1 MTDTRHKSTIEIG
14 VDDRDLDETQKKI
27 QRTFDPRA
35 VEAFTRNIERAT
47 KSFEKMGVAAKKAG
61 MPATGGSFGGNTGG
75 GGAAGGS
82 QIGLSADISAL
93 RRAIQ
98 ELADQHKKTNEREE
112 QHAHAGRGRGSGRGM
127 SAMSAAAG
135 FAGGVGV
142 SAISGGFVGTLASS
156 IAQAVIPVF
165 GAAVGQVL
173 SAGAQQA
180 VALYQEYAQQQ
191 MAQAGAFG
199 RTGVAGGYVGEGAR
213 YGIQPG
219 QMPGILSQLSGSS
232 GLDGSRLTSALPVQ
246 LRLSQLLGVEG
257 AGGIVGAA
265 ETAGGRVS
273 DPSELM
279 LQAVSEGLAIGIRT
293 TRLDQYLQNVSG
305 WVEGVRSQGLN
316 LSPESAMRMIS
327 GMAASGL
334 QGEAA
339 VGAAR
344 SMSDSLATA
353 GRGRGLAHA
362 LAISATGFGQQGGP
376 DYHDALMMLEDREN
390 HPQLMENFV
399 GRVRG
404 MGGSTGQRAYLMRT
418 LAEGLGGSMTETT
431 ADGLM
436 RYGFANVMAG
446 GTDGATD
453 LIEQRRR
460 AAGGVFAAGA
470 ETAGIAAQRIAVGG
484 SRDVRTAAVDLMRR
498 DTEMIALVLPT
509 IARALGQFN
518 DILGP
523 FLRGLG
529 GGPNGG
535 PGGAAG
541 ATEAALITAEDLI
554 LPALGA
560 SPADMAAG
568 AESRANE
575 ARIVGNIIAHPIDA
589 VIEAGRR
596 LGERAAE
603 TESIGNGAT
612 SEEALPEVSG
622 GHAQLERH
630 LRNAA
635 DAAGRLGRSRDSD
648 LTSAPV

>member
-75 GGAAGGS
+75 GGGGGGS

-98 ELADQHKKTNEREE
+98 ELADQNKKTNEREE
-112 QHAHAGRGRGSGRGM
+112 QKAHAGRGSGRGM
-127 SAMSAAAG
+127 AAMSAAAG

-156 IAQAVIPVF
+156 IAQAVIPIF
-165 GAAVGQVL
+165 GEAVGQVL

-213 YGIQPG
+213 YGLQPG

-327 GMAASGL
+327 GMAIAGL

-362 LAISATGFGQQGGP
+362 LAISATGFGQPGGP

-436 RYGFANVMAG
+436 RHGFANVMAG

-460 AAGGVFAAGA
+460 AAGGVFTAGA
-470 ETAGIAAQRIAVGG
+470 ETASIAAQRIAVGG
-484 SRDVRTAAVDLMRR
+484 RRDVRTAAVDLMRR

-509 IARALGQFN
+509 IARTLGQFN
-518 DILGP
+518 EVLGP
-523 FLRGLG
+523 LLRGFVE

-541 ATEAALITAEDLI
+541 AAEAALITAEELI

-560 SPADMAAG
+560 SPAAMAEG

-575 ARIVGNIIAHPIDA
+575 ARIVGNIIAHPINA

-596 LGERAAE
+596 LGERAME

-612 SEEALPEVSG
+612 SDEALPEVSG